1 MKKVFNPFTMDFDYV
16 PFSIYQF
23 PRNPDENCDSMAGYQ
38 IGDEW
43 TNTESMQVYKCTHNA
58 TGEAMWRIL
67 CNSSSDKHLEYDF
80 YNQCVV
86 ILDHNFGKFPAV
98 TLTDDMGEEI
108 IGDVDH
114 FTNNRIVVTFDREVT
129 GKIILN

>member
-1 MKKVFNPFTMDFDYV
+1 MKKAFNPFTENFDIV
-16 PFSIYQF
+16 SIEVYKF
-23 PRNPDENCDSMAGYQ
+23 PRNPNENDDNQSGYDIGDQWVNTETYQ
-38 IGDEW
+38 IY
-43 TNTESMQVYKCTHNA
+43 VCTHNA
-58 TGEAMWRIL
+58 TGEAMWRLL
-67 CNSSSDKHLEYDF
+67 CNSWGDKHLEYDF